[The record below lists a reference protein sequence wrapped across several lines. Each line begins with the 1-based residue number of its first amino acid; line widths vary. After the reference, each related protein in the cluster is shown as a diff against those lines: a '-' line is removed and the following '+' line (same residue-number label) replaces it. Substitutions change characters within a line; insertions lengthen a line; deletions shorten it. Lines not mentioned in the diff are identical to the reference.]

1 MKKRRVMV
9 EEYKN
14 QMGIYTITI
23 NNARYCKNCI
33 NKILKSYLKD
43 KTIFL
48 GLYRIDGV
56 DLSAKAMK
64 ELKTKI
70 PLFFQKYG
78 DVQNLNE
85 HLTIANICL
94 NDTSYDFFSD
104 IFDYY
109 LDTIVF
115 NPKIDWKTFKQY
127 YSNYQEH
134 RLEDMILNHLAEV
147 LFCYSDSGDFSI
159 CFSSEFYSCTN
170 IKNMISKVLLEEGFS
185 EATIK

>member
-56 DLSAKAMK
+56 NLSAKAMK

-94 NDTSYDFFSD
+94 NDTSYDFFR
-104 IFDYY
+104 IF
-109 LDTIVF
+109 LITILI
-115 NPKIDWKTFKQY
+115 P
-127 YSNYQEH
+127 
-134 RLEDMILNHLAEV
+134 
-147 LFCYSDSGDFSI
+147 
-159 CFSSEFYSCTN
+159 
-170 IKNMISKVLLEEGFS
+170 
-185 EATIK
+185 